1 MRHLDDLPPLNPPPP
16 RKPGFFA
23 AVRSSFLAGLV
34 VIAPLGITVWLVWTL
49 TGWMDSWVLP
59 MIPAEL
65 RPEKYIGIP
74 LRGVGV
80 IVFLLFTVL
89 IGWLAKG
96 YVGRSLIRFGERLV
110 DRMPI
115 VRSVYGGLKQIAE
128 TILSQSE
135 ARFDR
140 ACLIEYPRKGLWGI
154 GFVAGPAKGELVGK
168 AAQGDML
175 AVFLPTTPN
184 PTSGFL
190 LFVPVADV
198 VYLDMTVEDAAKL
211 IISAG
216 LVYPPPRPPRPGP
229 NMPAVAPPLAAGDAD
244 QPNSDARSTVS

>member
-1 MRHLDDLPPLNPPPP
+1 MRHPDDLPPLQANPAPL
-16 RKPGFFA
+16 RKPGPIA
-23 AVRSSFLAGLV
+23 ALRSSFLAGLV
-34 VIAPLGITVWLVWTL
+34 VIAPIGITVWLVWTL

-59 MIPAEL
+59 MIPL
-65 RPEKYIGIP
+65 RWRPEQWIGIP

-80 IVFLLFTVL
+80 VVFLLVTIL
-89 IGWLAKG
+89 IGWAAKG
-96 YVGRSLIRFGERLV
+96 WFGRSLIRTGERLV

-115 VRSVYGGLKQIAE
+115 VRSVYGGVKQIAE
-128 TILSQSE
+128 TILSQNE

-154 GFVAGPAKGELVGK
+154 GFVAGPAKGEL
-168 AAQGDML
+168 ATATQREML

-190 LFVPVADV
+190 LYVPAEDV
-198 VYLDMTVEDAAKL
+198 HVLDMTIEDAAKL

-216 LVYPPPRPPRPGP
+216 LVYPNGP
-229 NMPAVAPPLAAGDAD
+229 APKDQENSAGK
-244 QPNSDARSTVS
+244 STVS